1 MHITK
6 QPLLVLDGHQRCA
19 LAVTRALGR
28 RGVAVIVA
36 DHDGAGLAGSSRFC
50 SGRAEVASFGS
61 SVEAYRADVAFA
73 VDRHGCR
80 LVLPLT
86 DGSITALHGGGADAP
101 PIAGPSRVAYAQ
113 AADKLAASRLAREV
127 GIAVPDGVECNG
139 ADDIAAAVRDRGF
152 PIVIKPA
159 RSRYVADDRIQ
170 ATNVSLVRDAASLD
184 AALAQGWVG
193 QLPCL
198 VQQFIRG
205 TGAGVFVLYGPAG
218 PVAWFAHR
226 RLREKPPA
234 GGVSV
239 LCESIAPDADLKRA
253 ATRLL
258 DALRWFGPAMVEFRV
273 DPQGKPWF
281 MEVNGRFWGSLQLAI
296 DCGVDFPWL
305 FYQLC
310 LGRSV
315 DPVTD
320 YAVGRRLR
328 WELGDLDH
336 LLLQLRG
343 KGTVGTAAAKLRALG
358 AFLNPVAGRTEVFR
372 PDDPRPFF
380 HELRVWVAGIRR

>member
-1 MHITK
+1 MDITK
-6 QPLLVLDGHQRCA
+6 LPLLVLDGHQRCA

-36 DHDGAGLAGSSRFC
+36 DHDGATLAGSSRFC
-50 SGRAEVASFGS
+50 SGRSAVASFGG
-61 SVEAYRADVAFA
+61 SVEAYRADVASA
-73 VDRHGCR
+73 ADRHGCR

-101 PIAGPSRVAYAQ
+101 PVAGPRWEAYAQ
-113 AADKLAASRLAREV
+113 AADKLAASRLAREL
-127 GIAVPDGVECNG
+127 GLAVPDGVECSG
-139 ADDIAAAVRDRGF
+139 AHDIATAVRDRGF
-152 PIVIKPA
+152 PAVVKPA
-159 RSRYVADDRIQ
+159 RSRYVAGDRIQ
-170 ATNVSLVRDAASLD
+170 VTSVSLVRDVASLD

-193 QLPCL
+193 HLPCL
-198 VQQFIRG
+198 VQQFIPG
-205 TGAGVFVLYGPAG
+205 TGAGVFALYGLAG

-239 LCESIAPDADLKRA
+239 LCESIAPDVDLKRA

-258 DALRWFGPAMVEFRV
+258 DALRWFGPAMVEFRI
-273 DPQGKPWF
+273 DAQGKPWF

-310 LGRSV
+310 HGRAV
-315 DPVTD
+315 EPVTT
-320 YAVGRRLR
+320 YVVGRRLR

-336 LLLQLRG
+336 LLLQVRG
-343 KGTVGTAAAKLRALG
+343 KGTAGTVAAKRRALA
-358 AFLNPVAGRTEVFR
+358 AFLNPVAGHPEVFR
-372 PDDPRPFF
+372 AGDPGPFF
-380 HELRVWVAGIRR
+380 HEVRAWLAEVRP